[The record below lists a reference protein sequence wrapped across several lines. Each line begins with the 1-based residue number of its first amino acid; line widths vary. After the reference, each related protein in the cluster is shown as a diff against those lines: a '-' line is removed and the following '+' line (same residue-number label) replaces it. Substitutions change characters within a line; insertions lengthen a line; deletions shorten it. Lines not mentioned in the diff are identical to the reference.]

1 MLCKLI
7 KFETMK
13 LWDKGYN
20 IDRFTEEFTIGKD
33 KELDVLLARA
43 DVLGNM
49 AHLKMLHSIGLIADT
64 ELECLSRGLKKIS
77 AEIEKGNFAIEEG
90 IEDVHSEIE
99 YLLTQACGEAGK
111 KIHTG
116 RSRNDQV
123 LVDLKLFTRSAL
135 IEVVRRVESLFELLL
150 LKAEQNKDLLLP
162 GYTHLQIAMPSSFG
176 MWFSAYAESLA
187 DDLLM
192 LRAAYDLVNTN
203 PLGSGAGYGSSIPL
217 NRTMTTR
224 LLGFD
229 DLAYNSVYAQMQRG
243 KMEKNVLFALAAV
256 ATTLGR
262 MAADVCLFSCG
273 NFGFVK
279 LPDQYTTGS
288 SIMPHKKNPDIFE
301 LIRAKSNRLQ
311 SLPSQMAMICANL
324 TSGYFRDMQLTK
336 EIFLPAFKELTDC
349 LFMAETVL
357 GEIRLNPDILADQRY
372 QYLFTVED
380 VNELVA
386 AGVPFREAYKTVGM
400 KVQAGEYE
408 GDTHRT
414 LHHTHEG
421 SIGNLCLEQIRLKFE
436 RHLSG
441 WEIEKVQQA
450 EEELMKN

>member
-1 MLCKLI
+1 
-7 KFETMK
+7 MK

-20 IDRFTEEFTIGKD
+20 IDHFTEEFTIGKD
-33 KELDVLLARA
+33 KELDVMLAQA

-49 AHLKMLHSIGLIADT
+49 AHLKMLHSVGLIADA
-64 ELECLSRGLKKIS
+64 ELISLSQGLK
-77 AEIEKGNFAIEEG
+77 EIWEEIAKGKFKIEEG
-90 IEDVHSEIE
+90 VEDVHSEIE
-99 YLLTQACGEAGK
+99 YLLTQKCGEAGK

-123 LVDLKLFTRSAL
+123 LTDLKLFARSEL
-135 IEVVRRVESLFELLL
+135 IRILQQVESLFDLLML
-150 LKAEQNKDLLLP
+150 RAGENKDLLLP

-176 MWFSAYAESLA
+176 MWFSAYAESLT

-203 PLGSGAGYGSSIPL
+203 PLGSGAGYGSSVPL
-217 NRTMTTR
+217 DRTMTTR

-262 MAADVCLFSCG
+262 MAADVCLFACG

-279 LPDQYTTGS
+279 LPDQFTTGS

-301 LIRAKSNRLQ
+301 LIRAKCNRLQ
-311 SLPSQMAMICANL
+311 SLPTQMAMICANL

-349 LFMAETVL
+349 LLMTETVL
-357 GEIRLNPDILADQRY
+357 QEMKLNPDILSDTRY
-372 QYLFTVED
+372 AYLFTVED
-380 VNELVA
+380 VNDMVA
-386 AGVPFREAYKTVGM
+386 AGVPFREAYRTVGL

-408 GDTHRT
+408 SDTHRA

-421 SIGNLCLEQIRLKFE
+421 SIGNLCLEQIRAKFQ
-436 RHLSG
+436 RHKTG
-441 WEIEKVQQA
+441 WDIGKVEQA
-450 EEELMKN
+450 EKELMGRE

>member
-421 SIGNLCLEQIRLKFE
+421 SIGNLCLEQIRLKFK